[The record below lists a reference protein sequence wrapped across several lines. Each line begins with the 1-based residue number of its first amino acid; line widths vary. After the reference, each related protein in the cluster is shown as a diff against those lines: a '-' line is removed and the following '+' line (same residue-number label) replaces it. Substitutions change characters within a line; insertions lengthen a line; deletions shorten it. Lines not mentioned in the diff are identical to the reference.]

1 MRHALALAVVV
12 ALCAAAALAGD
23 GNVSQGT
30 LSALGLGGMQT
41 MSDAEGMQVRGMAS
55 SFGMAKGTSLI
66 LGQLLTPD
74 TKNTVVGNST
84 NEVDANAETTQ
95 SGVVLTV
102 TKDHGVDLAL
112 TLDVTFADLTQYV
125 GVIVGATGG
134 AGGMTAS
141 N

>member
-1 MRHALALAVVV
+1 MRPALALALV
-12 ALCAAAALAGD
+12 AVLCAAPALAGD
-23 GNVSQGT
+23 GNVSQAT
-30 LSALGLGGMQT
+30 LSTLGLGGMQEI
-41 MSDAEGMQVRGMAS
+41 SDAEGMQVRGMAS
-55 SFGMAKGTSLI
+55 SFGSVKGTSLI
-66 LGQLLTPD
+66 LGRLLTPD

-134 AGGMTAS
+134 VGGVTAS

>member
-1 MRHALALAVVV
+1 MRRALALAVVAV
-12 ALCAAAALAGD
+12 LCAAPVLAGD
-23 GNVSQGT
+23 GSVSQGT
-30 LSALGLGGMQT
+30 LSALGLGGMQK

-55 SFGMAKGTSLI
+55 SFVVVKGTSLI

-112 TLDVTFADLTQYV
+112 TLDVTFPDLTQYV
-125 GVIVGATGG
+125 GVIAGSTGG
-134 AGGMTAS
+134 AGGVTVS